1 MEVDAQAAQQ
11 QPGTTT
17 DQPSIR
23 VLALYCTGSSDET
36 DEGFDPPESS
46 NASLLT
52 VRPGVQVEIMRGPSL
67 DEFSARVESYKPTFV
82 YISGPYSGLV
92 DSIKGAIGP
101 ITLQGKQV
109 TPGELL
115 TALEGAPLDTV
126 YLDAAGQEKVA
137 ELLRAKGVPN
147 VLFWS
152 EDPSGLVAAHF
163 ASIFFG
169 TLALEGS
176 VSLLEAYALA
186 LFSTQAH
193 LGAKVD
199 GKLTMPNMPDLL
211 TGPADD
217 PGGVS
222 LALPDNASVPL
233 PQLPGLD
240 LTRGVAAAVEGWMD
254 VRLLAPR
261 AELRLQI
268 GGGSSMVDAGRLSYL
283 GEALRALLVLEVR
296 RARLVSATP
305 PSRLPSHLQEGCSAL
320 LCEVATSSGAT
331 VRVVLGGRPSVLS
344 NQQLVEHALR
354 QTLVADALSLQFRLP
369 PPGVPLPLPRAS
381 QDVLGGCPCVDTL
394 LLTSVWAVGVLR
406 QLAQSA
412 AYRGLVSL
420 GIGSVGGAPVA
431 GCKPADASR
440 LGVIVTGMRGGVLLT
455 EELLANGLPIDG
467 ISGSLVGGIPSS
479 NPLAVPADPP
489 IAPHNCG
496 RTPISDV
503 KEEEFMADLISFLS
517 HRRGRYIDR
526 SKFPD
531 AVLNGMTLDLFGLY
545 KEVVTR
551 GGFRVGNGINW
562 KGQVFGRMRNWT
574 ANNRQTGVG
583 NSLKKHYANLLWEY
597 EQAHPQDVVVD
608 RCTLCGRGE
617 EAGATDW
624 IACDSCNSWVHFSC
638 DKRPNLG
645 TFDDYANAEQPRS
658 YKCPNCARAEARA
671 AGRGAAAAARAAAAA
686 AGGYEAAVEA
696 AGVAA
701 AAAAEAQQ
709 QQQQQQEAEAMES

>member
-1 MEVDAQAAQQ
+1 MSTELGAPSGQASDQPNNGAAGMEVDAQAAQQ
-11 QPGTTT
+11 QAGSTT

-36 DEGFDPPESS
+36 DPGFDPPESS
-46 NASLLT
+46 NASLLSA
-52 VRPGVQVEIMRGPSL
+52 RSGVEVEMMRGPSL
-67 DEFSARVESYKPTFV
+67 DEFAARVESYKPTFV
-82 YISGPYSGLV
+82 YVSGH
-92 DSIKGAIGP
+92 
-101 ITLQGKQV
+101 TV
-109 TPGELL
+109 TSGELL

-137 ELLRAKGVPN
+137 ELLRTRGVPN
-147 VLFWS
+147 VMFWS

-163 ASIFFG
+163 SSIFFSM
-169 TLALEGS
+169 LALESS
-176 VSLLEAYALA
+176 VSILEAYALA

-217 PGGVS
+217 PDGVT
-222 LALPDNASVPL
+222 LALPDNSSVPL

-240 LTRGVAAAVEGWMD
+240 LSRGVAAAVEGWMD

-261 AELRLQI
+261 AELRVQV

-296 RARLVSATP
+296 RARLVSANP
-305 PSRLPSHLQEGCSAL
+305 PTRLPSHLQEGCSAL

-331 VRVVLGGRPSVLS
+331 VRVVLGGRPAVLS
-344 NQQLVEHALR
+344 SQQLVEHALR

-369 PPGVPLPLPRAS
+369 PPGVPLPLPRAG

-420 GIGSVGGAPVA
+420 GVGSVGGAPVA

-496 RTPISDV
+496 RTSIADV
-503 KEEEFMADLISFLS
+503 KEDEFTADLISFLS

-624 IACDSCNSWVHFSC
+624 IACDSCNSWVHFS
-638 DKRPNLG
+638 G
-645 TFDDYANAEQPRS
+645 
-658 YKCPNCARAEARA
+658 AR

-686 AGGYEAAVEA
+686 APGGDEAAVEA
-696 AGVAA
+696 A
-701 AAAAEAQQ
+701 AAAAEVEE
-709 QQQQQQEAEAMES
+709 QQQQETAAMET